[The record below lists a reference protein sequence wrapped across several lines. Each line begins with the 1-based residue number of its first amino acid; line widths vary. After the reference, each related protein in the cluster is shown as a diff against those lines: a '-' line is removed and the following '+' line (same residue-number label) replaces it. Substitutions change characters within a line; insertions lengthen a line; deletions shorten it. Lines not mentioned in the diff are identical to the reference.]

1 MLVWSQVFHKD
12 EPPPDSA
19 KPGLVTPKPATPQV
33 GVSAGSTAPG
43 GPGSP
48 GAVPGTE
55 AAPSGAAGSRAA
67 AAQPAEEVP
76 RPPEQLLTLP
86 FDNVMATF
94 SSYCGGLKS
103 WQLTDKRYAPDPTR
117 GLLLPDKSQM
127 TVTDPSGKRVPAP
140 PEQVA
145 NVAECGAFEVNFA
158 SSTFVVPRHAVW
170 KGEQLSKTE
179 IRYTYASDD
188 LEIVKTFTISPAQY
202 LVRMIVTVNARVP
215 AGGEARQQLAV
226 TVYGFQDPAGV
237 KSSGFLQGA
246 PRAWASSTMRAG
258 TIYTTDVDGVL
269 EWPRFEPTIE
279 WTGFEH
285 PYLLAGYAPHL
296 RPGEQVE
303 KHTRAPKGE
312 AGVPLGYMRTDLLF
326 PPVHVKHGD
335 AAMTEEV
342 VAYLGPKNYD
352 NLDQADTTAGFV
364 TGFSKV
370 IDLGWFAF
378 IGHPLLWLL
387 LKFHEVVGNWGI
399 AIILLTFL
407 VKGLTLYWTTK
418 SMRSMKAMAA
428 LAPQMKILQSKYADD
443 KQRQQAETM
452 ALYKQHGVNPVAGC
466 LPILLQMPIWLALYR
481 MLSNAGELYQQPFI
495 PGWINDLT
503 ATDPLHILPVVL
515 VVTMFLQ
522 ARLQP
527 ASVDST
533 QQKFLQYGMPLMFGV
548 MSFGFPA
555 GLTLY
560 IFTNTV
566 LSAVHAI
573 YMNKFDKKSL
583 AVAQQLKKNKD
594 LAAVELAGGA
604 GAAGQSGQAGQAG
617 QAGRQGARPG
627 GSAKPKRVIE
637 VKATE
642 VTPDDPADDGTEP
655 DDAAGDPAG
664 MPSAG
669 PARNRPRRKKRRR

>member
-19 KPGLVTPKPATPQV
+19 TPGQIAPKPATPQV
-33 GVSAGSTAPG
+33 GVSAGSAAPGAPGAPGTAPG
-43 GPGSP
+43 SASATGS
-48 GAVPGTE
+48 AS
-55 AAPSGAAGSRAA
+55 AATGAASPA
-67 AAQPAEEVP
+67 AEEVP
-76 RPPEQLLTLP
+76 RPPEQLLALP
-86 FDNVMATF
+86 FDNVVATF

-103 WQLTDKRYAPDPTR
+103 WQLTDKRYEHDATR
-117 GLLLPDKSQM
+117 GLLLPDRSQM
-127 TVTDPSGKRVPAP
+127 TVTDPSGNQVPAP

-158 SSTFVVPRHAVW
+158 SSTFVVPRHAIW

-179 IRYTYASDD
+179 VRYTYASDD
-188 LEIVKTFTISPAQY
+188 LDVVKTFTISPAQY
-202 LVRMIVTVNARVP
+202 LVRMVVTVNARVP

-237 KSSGFLQGA
+237 KPGGFLQPA
-246 PRAWASSTMRAG
+246 PRAWSSSTMRDG
-258 TIYTTDVDGVL
+258 TIVSTDVDGVL
-269 EWPRFEPTIE
+269 EWPRFEPTIQ

-296 RPGEQVE
+296 RTGERVE

-312 AGVPLGYMRTDLLF
+312 AGVPLGYMRTDLVF
-326 PPVHVKHGD
+326 SPVQFKHGD

-352 NLDQADTTAGFV
+352 NLDEADTTA
-364 TGFSKV
+364 GFSKV

-378 IGHPLLWLL
+378 IGRPLLWLL
-387 LKFHEVVGNWGI
+387 LKFHDVVGNWGI

-428 LAPQMKILQSKYADD
+428 LAPQMKILQTKYADD

-503 ATDPLHILPVVL
+503 STDPLHILPVVL

-548 MSFGFPA
+548 MSFSFPA

-583 AVAQQLKKNKD
+583 VIAEQLKKNKD
-594 LAAVELAGGA
+594 LAAAELAGGA
-604 GAAGQSGQAGQAG
+604 GAAGQSGQAGKP
-617 QAGRQGARPG
+617 GARNG
-627 GSAKPKRVIE
+627 GPAKPKRVIE

-642 VTPDDPADDGTEP
+642 VAPEDPADDGTEP
-655 DDAAGDPAG
+655 DDAADPAG
-664 MPSAG
+664 PPSAG